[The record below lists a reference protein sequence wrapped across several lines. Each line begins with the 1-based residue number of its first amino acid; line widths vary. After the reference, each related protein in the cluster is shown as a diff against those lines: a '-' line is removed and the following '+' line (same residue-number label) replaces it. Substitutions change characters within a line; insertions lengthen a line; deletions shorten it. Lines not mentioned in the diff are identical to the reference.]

1 MHLIKGKPLIQSA
14 KKCSVLSFFKFGA
27 ARTQLR
33 RPKIM
38 RPNQPQFAEV
48 AAVSWPKCN
57 GRPPTGRA
65 PFMIRASP
73 KLSSV
78 VIWDS
83 APDPRRGLHLLSFK
97 FGELTLVH

>member
-1 MHLIKGKPLIQSA
+1 MSQFSFLNSGPRERSYDDQRLCVLEPTTVCGSGSCQLGLNAMDGSPKPRALSA
-14 KKCSVLSFFKFGA
+14 
-27 ARTQLR
+27 
-33 RPKIM
+33 
-38 RPNQPQFAEV
+38 
-48 AAVSWPKCN
+48 
-57 GRPPTGRA
+57 
-65 PFMIRASP
+65 IRASP